1 LLKSLKRI
9 SPTNSAPKQA
19 DRKVL
24 DIPSDGSSQSAR
36 LPAPTAPRGPP
47 TIAPRDSHP
56 ARGRGLATRM
66 LLLTVI
72 FVLIAQVM
80 IYVPRLSVYRENLL
94 RDRLAAANTA
104 ALVFTAM
111 PDGQMPK
118 ELARKLLDSV
128 GAKTIAL
135 KTLDKREL
143 LAVAEMP
150 GLISD
155 SYDLRDPSL
164 IEGIQGAFRT
174 LLAADGAVLQLIG
187 PAPTKGAFLEITLDE
202 TPIKAATWH
211 FSRTFLTIS
220 LTLSAV
226 VASSLWAAI
235 WLMILKPVRRL
246 TSNIMAFGERPQ
258 EAARIIAPTRRRDEI
273 GGAERALASMQTS
286 LAQEL
291 AQKKRLAELG
301 MAVAQINHDLRNMLT
316 AAQLISDRLAKIPDP
331 LAQRLAPRL
340 VATLDRAI
348 AFCQATLTYSGGPE
362 NPPLRQR
369 FPLRGIVDQAVEAT
383 QAEHGDALAFSIDIP
398 PDFEVLADP
407 DDILRVVE
415 NLTRNAAQAL
425 SQSGPAEGR
434 ASAIR
439 YEARREDSFALL
451 IVSDTGPGLP
461 PGLAEHIFEPFH
473 TSTRRGGSG
482 LGLAIAADLVARNG
496 GSIAVAPTPPGGPAG
511 GARFHIRLASA

>member
-1 LLKSLKRI
+1 
-9 SPTNSAPKQA
+9 
-19 DRKVL
+19 VL
-24 DIPSDGSSQSAR
+24 DIPSDRSNQSDA
-36 LPAPTAPRGPP
+36 LPAP
-47 TIAPRDSHP
+47 IAPRE
-56 ARGRGLATRM
+56 ARAILPQGLPSTPGRGLATRM
-66 LLLTVI
+66 LLLTVV

-118 ELARKLLDSV
+118 ELATKLLNSI

-135 KTLDKREL
+135 KTLDKRQM

-150 GLISD
+150 GIISD

-164 IEGIQGAFRT
+164 LEGIQGAFRT
-174 LLAADGAVLQLIG
+174 LFATDGSILQLIG
-187 PAPTKGAFLEITLDE
+187 PAPMKGAILEITLDE
-202 TPIKAATWH
+202 TPITAATWR

-258 EAARIIAPTRRRDEI
+258 EAARIITPTRRRDEI

-291 AQKKRLAELG
+291 SQKKRLAELG
-301 MAVAQINHDLRNMLT
+301 MAVAQINHDLRNMLS
-316 AAQLISDRLAKIPDP
+316 AAQLISDRLATIPDP

-348 AFCQATLTYSGGPE
+348 AFCQATLTYSGGPD

-369 FPLRGIVDQAVEAT
+369 FPLRGIVDQAVEAM
-383 QAEHGDALAFSIDIP
+383 QAEHGEAMAFNIDISA
-398 PDFEVLADP
+398 DFQVLADP
-407 DDILRVVE
+407 DHILRVVE

-425 SQSGPAEGR
+425 AHSGPSDGR
-434 ASAIR
+434 AAEIC
-439 YEARREDSFALL
+439 YQARREDAFALL

-473 TSTRRGGSG
+473 PSTRRGGSG

-496 GSIAVAPTPPGGPAG
+496 GSIAVAPTPPDEPGG
-511 GARFHIRLASA
+511 GARFHIRLAPA